1 MAILRVRDAYGNVH
15 DISCIKGK
23 SAYEYAVDGGY
34 SGTESEFAEKMAAE
48 LPNALQV
55 QFTLDSNNNIT
66 SDKTISEI
74 LEAYDNGQ
82 YVNGFLTNDSSVL
95 LVLCCAMPE
104 EQLVIFST
112 LDPNDVRRQGYLFGV
127 VDLGSD
133 IWNISSDMA
142 LASLADIPSIPATLP
157 NPNALTITIGDTTV
171 TYDGSVA
178 KSIEIAD
185 GSEVSY

>member
-34 SGTESEFAEKMAAE
+34 SGTESEFAEKMAQEQLAGSTSD
-48 LPNALQV
+48 LTPTDVYNAISEGRTV
-55 QFTLDSNNNIT
+55 WITHTDSNYGVMKFNFFLYSVVLPGVASVGIFEMNSVPISAQLLGNTNSNIWT
-66 SDKTISEI
+66 LNVNFLAQQSD
-74 LEAYDNGQ
+74 
-82 YVNGFLTNDSSVL
+82 V
-95 LVLCCAMPE
+95 
-104 EQLVIFST
+104 
-112 LDPNDVRRQGYLFGV
+112 
-127 VDLGSD
+127 
-133 IWNISSDMA
+133 
-142 LASLADIPSIPATLP
+142 PSKLP